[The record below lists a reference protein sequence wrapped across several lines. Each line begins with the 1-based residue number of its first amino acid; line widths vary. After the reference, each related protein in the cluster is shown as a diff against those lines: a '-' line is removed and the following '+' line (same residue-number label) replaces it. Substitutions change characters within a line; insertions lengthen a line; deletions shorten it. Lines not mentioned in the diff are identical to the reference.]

1 MRTVRTAVPHLRRRP
16 GAAIVTVGSVNA
28 KLPAGMI
35 APYSAAKAALSNV
48 TKSWAEDLA
57 PLGIR
62 VNTVSPGPVRTP
74 MWTAPRGFAHL
85 LAERAGTTAQDVMN
99 RVLPESMGL
108 TTGRVSEPEE
118 VATLVA
124 FLASECAANITGADY
139 VIDGGMLKTV

>member
-1 MRTVRTAVPHLRRRP
+1 
-16 GAAIVTVGSVNA
+16 
-28 KLPAGMI
+28 
-35 APYSAAKAALSNV
+35 
-48 TKSWAEDLA
+48 
-57 PLGIR
+57 
-62 VNTVSPGPVRTP
+62 
-74 MWTAPRGFAHL
+74 MWTAPGGFAHL

-139 VIDGGMLKTV
+139 VMDGGMLKTV